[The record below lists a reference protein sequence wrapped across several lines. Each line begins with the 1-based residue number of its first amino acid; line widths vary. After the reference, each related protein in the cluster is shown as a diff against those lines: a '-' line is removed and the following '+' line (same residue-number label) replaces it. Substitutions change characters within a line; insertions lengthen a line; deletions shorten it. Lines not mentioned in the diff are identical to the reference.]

1 MTSAIAACR
10 SMGTFYFLPEYL
22 STLAKAHADL
32 RQLDSLTPRQR
43 PSRFRRSRRGSA
55 GRSSPREVVDA
66 LPLLGRQSI
75 AVIRDNRRI
84 GTIEL
89 DLHRVVDDTA
99 DHRNGLKNGR
109 EHIEANEGRER
120 VDEKAHEPHRL
131 VLRSSSNPGI
141 LSSPSTRRPD
151 RTVLGRRAEAGGRP
165 SAAESLRRPCAWSIR
180 R

>member
-1 MTSAIAACR
+1 MPTVRPTGNPSSR
-10 SMGTFYFLPEYL
+10 PGSGNRP
-22 STLAKAHADL
+22 KALDEGFSRAGICDIDRGHDDPQHDL
-32 RQLDSLTPRQR
+32 RA
-43 PSRFRRSRRGSA
+43 F
-55 GRSSPREVVDA
+55 REVIDA

-89 DLHRVVDDTA
+89 DLRRVVDDTA

-151 RTVLGRRAEAGGRP
+151 RTGLGRRAEAGGRP
-165 SAAESLRRPCAWSIR
+165 SAAESLRRPCAWNIR